1 LIQKEKDCRPSR
13 QPQLVTKG
21 RLCF

>member
-1 LIQKEKDCRPSR
+1 LIQKEKDTRPSR
-13 QPQLVTKG
+13 QTQLVTKG